1 MNVVGPLCFSGDI
14 LATGIELSKP
24 VINDIVYILDSG
36 ANTFSLYS
44 RHCSRQA
51 PAVFG
56 ICASED
62 GEKVLAI
69 KLKEMETYDDVMAFW
84 K

>member
-1 MNVVGPLCFSGDI
+1 MKKMKF
-14 LATGIELSKP
+14 
-24 VINDIVYILDSG
+24 
-36 ANTFSLYS
+36 

-51 PAVFG
+51 PAVYG
-56 ICASED
+56 ICASKD
-62 GEKVLAI
+62 GEKVLSI